1 MPLSSKLF
9 MFRREVQTDQ
19 AQVAEPVL
27 RADDNLAMK
36 AVHAFAAKAGGLGK
50 ESAQLAGAIDD
61 LAAMAERQAAD
72 FQRVAARVESIVA
85 ANRAITQATQGSAL
99 AVEHARTTVG
109 KVADGVS
116 GVVDTLRE
124 VAGAAHNITQIALQT
139 RLVAF
144 NASVE
149 AKRAGEAGRG
159 FSVVADAVKDL
170 AAKVEESSKLIM
182 STVTQLDTRIEALSA
197 EIRADAGKPSAFQKA
212 LENIESGVQ
221 SVSSAAEQNLAE
233 CAAVSRDV
241 SQLSGEV
248 DHTARSLR
256 AASTRTQGFLQLSES
271 LIETT
276 AECGVQTE
284 DTPYINAAREVA
296 VKITAQ
302 MEEAV
307 TSGRISMAQ
316 LFDDKY
322 QPVPGTNPQQVTTA
336 FTSLT
341 DDILPAHQEPLLQ
354 LSDKVVFCAAVDRNG
369 YLPTHNRKF
378 SQPQGSD
385 PVWNTANCRNRRIFN
400 DRTGLAAARNTRPF
414 LLQTYRRDMGG
425 GNFVLMKD
433 LSVPIVVQGKH
444 WGAIRLAYKF

>member
-1 MPLSSKLF
+1 
-9 MFRREVQTDQ
+9 MFRREAKPTP
-19 AQVAEPVL
+19 AAPAEPAL
-27 RADDNLAMK
+27 RSDETLAMK
-36 AVHAFAAKAGGLGK
+36 AVHAFASKAGGLGK

-72 FQRVAARVESIVA
+72 FQRVVARVESMVA
-85 ANRAITQATQGSAL
+85 ANRAITQATQGSAA

-109 KVADGVS
+109 KVADGVG

-124 VAGAAHNITQIALQT
+124 VAGAAQNITQIALQT

-212 LENIESGVQ
+212 LQNIEAGVQ
-221 SVSSAAEQNLAE
+221 SVSTAAEQNLAE

-296 VKITAQ
+296 AKVTAQ

-307 TSGRISMAQ
+307 ASGRLSMAQ

-322 QPVPGTNPQQVTTA
+322 QPVAGTNPQQVTTA
-336 FTSLT
+336 FTSFT
-341 DDILPAHQEPLLQ
+341 DEILPPHQEPMLQ

-433 LSVPIVVQGKH
+433 LSVPIVIQGKH